1 MRTAIRLLLNL
12 SAQFHFSLCQRHKCL
27 FKMSNIL
34 VPLVLLLRPVDAELE
49 FVLGLWSAGEAG
61 PKTLPYPN
69 DKNLLSQW
77 TRGGGRLT
85 EVNWPATANS
95 TSCRCV
101 EHLFQIGMRRM
112 FDLGR
117 WLRQRYIVD
126 RQFLTSD
133 YNPNEVSVWV
143 SLHPPLLHTIPNR
156 SSLKHA
162 YPLQWIHLFLGSIIP
177 NISRGAYTAVG
188 EVFGSGTSTSVF

>member
-1 MRTAIRLLLNL
+1 
-12 SAQFHFSLCQRHKCL
+12 
-27 FKMSNIL
+27 MSNIL

-85 EVNWPATANS
+85 E
-95 TSCRCV
+95 
-101 EHLFQIGMRRM
+101 IGMRRM

-133 YNPNEVSVWV
+133 YNPNEVLSFLTLVGV
-143 SLHPPLLHTIPNR
+143 HTLQLEKSLAVELLPPCFKYLI
-156 SSLKHA
+156 
-162 YPLQWIHLFLGSIIP
+162 
-177 NISRGAYTAVG
+177 TAVFSFCFLFRVLLPLPL
-188 EVFGSGTSTSVF
+188 EEGT